1 VGMSDLGGEH
11 HKIIGGEDLFI
22 QKLEARGVRKV
33 IYMNIQIATDVK
45 QGYFRRSCSESGAKN
60 VKKRGSMCKG
70 CACDSNS
77 EEQRMIKSS
86 EMCLKAAGL

>member
-1 VGMSDLGGEH
+1 MAVGLSDLGGEH

-33 IYMNIQIATDVK
+33 IYMNIQIANGVR
-45 QGYFRRSCSESGAKN
+45 QGYFRRSGSESGAKN

-70 CACDSNS
+70 YAHDHNS
-77 EEQRMIKSS
+77 EEPR
-86 EMCLKAAGL
+86 